1 MTVKK
6 ISLSRLNT
14 FLKLQCDNLRA
25 AGLDASEY
33 KDYII
38 AMLFLKR
45 VNDQFEIGRIQRTAN
60 LLKEYPDLT
69 PLEIEE
75 ELEEV
80 KAPEY
85 EFFVPRLAR
94 WKIDFKPTA
103 EEAQTELRRKEIQNE
118 LFSDK
123 LSNEEKQILTAQLTG
138 LPHTAAWYG
147 ISTVLENVGDALSI
161 ALNALEDA
169 NAEILQGILSTTRF
183 LSLIHI

>member
-1 MTVKK
+1 MSSKK

-45 VNDQFEIGRIQRTAN
+45 VNDQFEIARVVRTNN
-60 LLKEYPDLT
+60 LLEEYPDLT
-69 PLEIEE
+69 EDIIAD

-80 KAPEY
+80 KAKEY
-85 EFFVPRLAR
+85 EFFVPMPAR
-94 WKIDFKPTA
+94 WKAD
-103 EEAQTELRRKEIQNE
+103 E
-118 LFSDK
+118 SDLK
-123 LSNEEKQILTAQLTG
+123 RWA
-138 LPHTAAWYG
+138 G

-169 NAEILQGILSTTRF
+169 NAEILQGILSTTKF
-183 LSLIHI
+183 NAVNTKGEKIL